1 MKKGGHKAAV
11 AAMDNITSI
20 SEFESEFH
28 HAFIKSR
35 LDHNDYVY
43 KTALLRDLDEF
54 CDVDSMHVPKGPLIV
69 FGEPGSGKS
78 AFLANWIN
86 RRKKKFQNWNN
97 GFPEFIF
104 YHAVGCTRQGAF
116 VSKLLERILTEMNE
130 YFELTKEVP
139 TFEERL
145 SWQFPRY
152 LEAASRKGRTI
163 LIVDGVHR
171 LRTSD
176 GDSILKW
183 LPLSFPPNVRLV
195 LAATSVCAASHRADA
210 ADVDMS
216 TMERIKVEAVRRNW
230 TTVYINPFTDDEK
243 QLAVQKF
250 LSRQTGQATLQL
262 FELQQKANNPSVG
275 RTSNPMFLKSMLVA
289 LEWVAKRGYNIH
301 SVLHEWLG
309 VATMSELF
317 EVILRS
323 MEAGHTPTTAATS
336 DAMLFLQEHSL
347 DATFAWVPQSTK
359 PPQSGSQQGLAAF
372 ASARSKQQVN
382 SPGQTA
388 QPSHRLSETSVAEF
402 VKSTRRPSTVGGV
415 AAPDDA
421 YDSDDGMGSP
431 RYQDETNTDVHL
443 AYCELF
449 DTEISNSGASG
460 GVGGFGGDELIASDA
475 PRQVRTSVLAP
486 MADKS
491 SDPADEVQGGNG
503 ATDSH
508 DRRIDSGSNDEGA
521 DQNHHPSPSVQ
532 LPATTQTAVP
542 RSPPPPFLRHLERV
556 KTHRN
561 IVFPVYVTG
570 GLPVDGLGGLLGKAL
585 CVLYVARHGLLL
597 HELRTLVQAM
607 AAHEARIAPLDA
619 PEVQTPAD
627 DDDGTNLAAIL
638 NDYKPARPKVPA
650 LPDTT
655 WSTLLSAL
663 KALGCLFLQDIVLLP
678 LCYDTLRDLI
688 WWRYIGSTRME
699 ESYHHWLVRF
709 FVGHP
714 PSFRRVEELPWHLA
728 SCKRWHALKDVLVNL
743 PMFQLFFTATYK
755 TELFCYWKTLTE
767 GEVVNGSSTPPPL
780 NQPPDELDTTKMPAI
795 TTFDLVR
802 EYNKSI
808 EDWYRSTR
816 PTTKQLLPLLQT
828 MTKFVY
834 EYSVFSQSELPV
846 FNHPHF
852 NAKQLHVDGFRFV
865 HQLPHAVAQQAL
877 DLSLHWLYQRWVW
890 VQFPWLAL
898 GHDIDDGDA
907 KPGAAGGLTASIS
920 PENSKD
926 DGSGVPDSPDSH
938 AMPASS
944 SASSITATNAT
955 TTATLASSPSLV
967 LSSATANAATLS
979 PSQSM
984 PTLPKQRKAQAA
996 LISPYKLKGHANA
1009 SLPTIATANAP
1020 NTLDI
1025 IGPNSPAHTLMR
1037 RKMQFIGFKNAPTSS
1052 FPAQLK
1058 HDSNSLTDPTLQ
1070 SGVGKMLSQR
1080 SAGTAMSIRDSL
1092 NDSVCCEGFGLPA
1105 HLQEYAKT
1113 EADVKK
1119 SCNQQV
1125 LFKLQQV
1132 HNFLKRDANAK
1143 CNRLDKLRQKIR
1155 DRKARQASSLQY
1167 IQEAEDALHE
1177 MIKRMD
1183 QVDAT
1188 LKVVAKQE
1196 NTYSKLLSACDD
1208 FPASDK
1214 HHLAHVKKEL
1224 KVLTLKLRDL
1234 QKENEALTFEQH
1246 HLATVEYPQ
1255 LAAAVDDNKRLH
1267 DAVLER
1273 LNSTKARMSQD
1284 VANIEALYHV
1294 RKGIIDR
1301 VRTTAFDLNTNDTI
1315 ELDKILHVQAAAET
1329 NAANKSQVAKAAL
1342 EQCQSMCRRIVHAT
1356 GLSNMAAIHEKFHNR
1371 DALNRSLDE
1380 QAALY
1385 EARLKQIKLSHAEL
1399 EMQMKGLETT
1409 PKDATDPRQLED
1421 LARDAEASLSRV
1433 QRAYA
1438 TQLHALNEVMVGVS
1452 NIARLVGITDVRKPK
1467 RALIPA
1473 AELWPPYQ
1481 DKESRAVTLAQFETL
1496 SAASMAD
1503 LIRVCEERMVAIID
1517 NNEHGRGDPDALF
1530 ALSRQ
1535 ISRRESSAGLSNAS
1549 PRGNTAKRRAKQ
1561 SKRRSND
1568 TTMSPRWDKDL
1579 SDVAAAAV
1587 LDDKSLLFSLP
1598 STPLQQS
1605 IQPCGVNSSLMGRD
1619 VGGDMGVLVD
1629 DPAEPPVAT
1638 RDVIKSAS
1646 KTKLALKRKELLGRT
1661 SALPLP
1667 ATNSILTSHHDI
1679 ANLEA

>member
-1 MKKGGHKAAV
+1 MDRVDARSAAAGCIVRARTHTRPIVAHAVSHVGNVRLLLRNGQDTSLSGCRRGVLGRMKKGGHKAAV

-183 LPLSFPPNVRLV
+183 LPLS
-195 LAATSVCAASHRADA
+195 
-210 ADVDMS
+210 
-216 TMERIKVEAVRRNW
+216 VRRNW

-262 FELQQKANNPSVG
+262 FELQQKANNPSLS
-275 RTSNPMFLKSMLVA
+275 RPPIS
-289 LEWVAKRGYNIH
+289 H

-402 VKSTRRPSTVGGV
+402 VKSTRRPSTVGG
-415 AAPDDA
+415 
-421 YDSDDGMGSP
+421 DDGMGSP

-678 LCYDTLRDLI
+678 LCYDTLRDL
-688 WWRYIGSTRME
+688 
-699 ESYHHWLVRF
+699 
-709 FVGHP
+709 
-714 PSFRRVEELPWHLA
+714 
-728 SCKRWHALKDVLVNL
+728 
-743 PMFQLFFTATYK
+743 
-755 TELFCYWKTLTE
+755 
-767 GEVVNGSSTPPPL
+767 
-780 NQPPDELDTTKMPAI
+780 
-795 TTFDLVR
+795 
-802 EYNKSI
+802 
-808 EDWYRSTR
+808 
-816 PTTKQLLPLLQT
+816 
-828 MTKFVY
+828 
-834 EYSVFSQSELPV
+834 
-846 FNHPHF
+846 
-852 NAKQLHVDGFRFV
+852 
-865 HQLPHAVAQQAL
+865 
-877 DLSLHWLYQRWVW
+877 
-890 VQFPWLAL
+890 
-898 GHDIDDGDA
+898 
-907 KPGAAGGLTASIS
+907 
-920 PENSKD
+920 
-926 DGSGVPDSPDSH
+926 
-938 AMPASS
+938 
-944 SASSITATNAT
+944 
-955 TTATLASSPSLV
+955 
-967 LSSATANAATLS
+967 
-979 PSQSM
+979 
-984 PTLPKQRKAQAA
+984 
-996 LISPYKLKGHANA
+996 
-1009 SLPTIATANAP
+1009 
-1020 NTLDI
+1020 
-1025 IGPNSPAHTLMR
+1025 
-1037 RKMQFIGFKNAPTSS
+1037 
-1052 FPAQLK
+1052 
-1058 HDSNSLTDPTLQ
+1058 
-1070 SGVGKMLSQR
+1070 
-1080 SAGTAMSIRDSL
+1080 
-1092 NDSVCCEGFGLPA
+1092 
-1105 HLQEYAKT
+1105 
-1113 EADVKK
+1113 
-1119 SCNQQV
+1119 
-1125 LFKLQQV
+1125 
-1132 HNFLKRDANAK
+1132 
-1143 CNRLDKLRQKIR
+1143 
-1155 DRKARQASSLQY
+1155 
-1167 IQEAEDALHE
+1167 
-1177 MIKRMD
+1177 
-1183 QVDAT
+1183 
-1188 LKVVAKQE
+1188 
-1196 NTYSKLLSACDD
+1196 
-1208 FPASDK
+1208 
-1214 HHLAHVKKEL
+1214 
-1224 KVLTLKLRDL
+1224 
-1234 QKENEALTFEQH
+1234 
-1246 HLATVEYPQ
+1246 
-1255 LAAAVDDNKRLH
+1255 
-1267 DAVLER
+1267 
-1273 LNSTKARMSQD
+1273 
-1284 VANIEALYHV
+1284 
-1294 RKGIIDR
+1294 
-1301 VRTTAFDLNTNDTI
+1301 VRTP
-1315 ELDKILHVQAAAET
+1315 
-1329 NAANKSQVAKAAL
+1329 
-1342 EQCQSMCRRIVHAT
+1342 RR
-1356 GLSNMAAIHEKFHNR
+1356 R
-1371 DALNRSLDE
+1371 
-1380 QAALY
+1380 
-1385 EARLKQIKLSHAEL
+1385 
-1399 EMQMKGLETT
+1399 
-1409 PKDATDPRQLED
+1409 
-1421 LARDAEASLSRV
+1421 
-1433 QRAYA
+1433 
-1438 TQLHALNEVMVGVS
+1438 
-1452 NIARLVGITDVRKPK
+1452 
-1467 RALIPA
+1467 
-1473 AELWPPYQ
+1473 
-1481 DKESRAVTLAQFETL
+1481 
-1496 SAASMAD
+1496 
-1503 LIRVCEERMVAIID
+1503 
-1517 NNEHGRGDPDALF
+1517 
-1530 ALSRQ
+1530 
-1535 ISRRESSAGLSNAS
+1535 
-1549 PRGNTAKRRAKQ
+1549 
-1561 SKRRSND
+1561 
-1568 TTMSPRWDKDL
+1568 
-1579 SDVAAAAV
+1579 
-1587 LDDKSLLFSLP
+1587 
-1598 STPLQQS
+1598 
-1605 IQPCGVNSSLMGRD
+1605 
-1619 VGGDMGVLVD
+1619 
-1629 DPAEPPVAT
+1629 
-1638 RDVIKSAS
+1638 
-1646 KTKLALKRKELLGRT
+1646 RT
-1661 SALPLP
+1661 SL
-1667 ATNSILTSHHDI
+1667 
-1679 ANLEA
+1679 